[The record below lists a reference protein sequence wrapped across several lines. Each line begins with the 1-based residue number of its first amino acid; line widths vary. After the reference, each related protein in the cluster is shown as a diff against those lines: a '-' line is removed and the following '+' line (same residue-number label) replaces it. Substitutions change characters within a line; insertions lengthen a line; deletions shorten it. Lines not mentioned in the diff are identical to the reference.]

1 MSEMESVTLKIL
13 DKEYRVACQPG
24 EKESLTASAKFL
36 IARLDEIKKK
46 GTILGAERMAVM
58 AALNISHELLT
69 GESLVNQYN
78 DIEQRIDGMSQK
90 IQNTIKAIDKE
101 VLPV

>member
-1 MSEMESVTLKIL
+1 
-13 DKEYRVACQPG
+13 
-24 EKESLTASAKFL
+24 
-36 IARLDEIKKK
+36 
-46 GTILGAERMAVM
+46 M

-69 GESLVNQYN
+69 GESLVNEYN